1 MSMGTGVIFT
11 PDGYIV
17 TNYHVVEGGESC
29 TVVLDSGYRCYACY
43 VAGDA
48 AQDLAVLKVAPQD
61 LEELGGTLPAA
72 RFGDSDL
79 LTVGDPVYAIGNPL
93 GWELRGTLTD
103 GIVSAIKMSSKD
115 STVEG
120 LGFAIPSALM
130 ERMVND
136 LLEWGILQPEPLLG
150 VSVLIV
156 AEPLG
161 EGLQGLKVQ
170 TVEDGSPADR
180 AGIREGDYILSAQG
194 EPLSASQDLL
204 RVRRRLYLGDEMTL
218 TLWRDGETFDVTLE
232 LDQAVE

>member
-1 MSMGTGVIFT
+1 MTLIQ
-11 PDGYIV
+11 
-17 TNYHVVEGGESC
+17 TNAALNSGNSGGPLINDRGQVV
-29 TVVLDSGYRCYACY
+29 
-43 VAGDA
+43 
-48 AQDLAVLKVAPQD
+48 
-61 LEELGGTLPAA
+61 
-72 RFGDSDL
+72 
-79 LTVGDPVYAIGNPL
+79 
-93 GWELRGTLTD
+93 
-103 GIVSAIKMSSKD
+103 GINVIKMSSKY